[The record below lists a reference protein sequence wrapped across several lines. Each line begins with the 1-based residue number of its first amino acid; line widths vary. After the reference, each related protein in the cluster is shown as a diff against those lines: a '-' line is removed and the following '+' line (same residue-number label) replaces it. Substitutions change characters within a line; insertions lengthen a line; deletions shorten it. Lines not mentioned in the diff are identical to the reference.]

1 MDGADRLKKILT
13 VDKRQD
19 PTKLKRLIESDIKNV
34 LVQYLELDDS
44 GVECDIDVDVDGIHL
59 NIYARA
65 KRAKIIGTLPLA

>member
-34 LVQYLELDDS
+34 LAQYLELDDL

>member
-19 PTKLKRLIESDIKNV
+19 PTKLKRLLESDIENV
-34 LVQYLELDDS
+34 LLQYLELDQL
-44 GVECDIDVDVDGIHL
+44 GVECDIDVDTDGIHL

-65 KRAKIIGTLPLA
+65 KRAKFIGTLPPA

>member
-34 LVQYLELDDS
+34 LTQYLELDDL
-44 GVECDIDVDVDGIHL
+44 GVECEIDVDADGIHL

>member
-34 LVQYLELDDS
+34 LVQYLELDDP
-44 GVECDIDVDVDGIHL
+44 GVECDIDVDVDGIYL

>member
-34 LVQYLELDDS
+34 LVQYLELDDL
-44 GVECDIDVDVDGIHL
+44 GVECDIDVDADGIHL

>member
-34 LVQYLELDDS
+34 LVQYLELDA

>member
-34 LVQYLELDDS
+34 LAQYLELDDL
-44 GVECDIDVDVDGIHL
+44 GAICDIDVDSDGIHL

>member
-34 LVQYLELDDS
+34 LAQYLELDDP
-44 GVECDIDVDVDGIHL
+44 GVECDIDVDVDDIHL

>member
-34 LVQYLELDDS
+34 LAQYLELDDL
-44 GVECDIDVDVDGIHL
+44 GVECDIDVDADGIHL

-65 KRAKIIGTLPLA
+65 KRAKINIKQIC

>member
-65 KRAKIIGTLPLA
+65 RRAKIIGTLPLA

>member
-34 LVQYLELDDS
+34 LVQYLELDDP
-44 GVECDIDVDVDGIHL
+44 GVKCDIDVDIDGIHL

>member
-34 LVQYLELDDS
+34 LAQYLELDDP
-44 GVECDIDVDVDGIHL
+44 GVECDIDVDADGIHL